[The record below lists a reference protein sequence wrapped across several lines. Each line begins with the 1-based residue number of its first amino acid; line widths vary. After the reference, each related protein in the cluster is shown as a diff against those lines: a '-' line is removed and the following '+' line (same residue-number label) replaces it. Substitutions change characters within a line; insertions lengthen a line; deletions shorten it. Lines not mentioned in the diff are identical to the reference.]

1 MSFPIMLTFDLD
13 AESGALAVDP
23 TNARRPGVLSVGQ
36 YGPKVGVHRILR
48 LLADE
53 SADGEIVRALI
64 GSGHDVLLLTR
75 EQRGMPD
82 PQVLALRTQVNVM
95 QDSSTAEMLFG
106 VAELLAFCS
115 RRFTLEPGDLL
126 LSGTPY

>member
-1 MSFPIMLTFDLD
+1 
-13 AESGALAVDP
+13 
-23 TNARRPGVLSVGQ
+23 
-36 YGPKVGVHRILR
+36 
-48 LLADE
+48 
-53 SADGEIVRALI
+53 
-64 GSGHDVLLLTR
+64 
-75 EQRGMPD
+75 
-82 PQVLALRTQVNVM
+82 M